1 MYTYPVLTAIPKKPE
16 NSWIR
21 PAQWLALI
29 SMSTDHLA
37 RYLQPNN
44 MDYYWL
50 AATLGRLA
58 FPLFAAMLA
67 WHLLFN
73 SQNPRR
79 YTLRILLIALLAQPF
94 YALMIGLPLTYPA
107 LNVCFTL
114 TAGLLAGWLLKTV
127 LYSSSAQT
135 PFWLNIQGLLVL
147 VATGLGAWLV
157 APWVDYG
164 MTGILLV
171 PALLLFFYASDPT
184 QVHRPSL
191 LITSLLLCG
200 WLGIGLNTSGLPT
213 LSSLLALGLIL
224 LMTSQSG
231 KLQKL
236 SKGLPTLP
244 RWLWLGFYPGHLLL
258 IVMLSHAVRH

>member
-1 MYTYPVLTAIPKKPE
+1 MYTYPVITAIPKQPD

-29 SMSTDHLA
+29 SMSADHLA
-37 RYLQPNN
+37 RYLQPGN

-73 SQNPRR
+73 SQHPGR

-114 TAGLLAGWLLKTV
+114 AAGLLFGWLLKTA
-127 LYSSSAQT
+127 LYSSSTQI
-135 PFWLNIQGLLVL
+135 PSGLNSKGLLAL
-147 VATGLGAWLV
+147 VVAGSAAWLL

-171 PALLLFFYASDPT
+171 PALLLFFYACNAQ
-184 QVHRPSL
+184 QVHRSGL
-191 LITSLLLCG
+191 LVTSLLLCA
-200 WLGIGLNTSGLPT
+200 WLGVGLNSSGLPT
-213 LSSLLALGLIL
+213 FSSLVALGLIL
-224 LMTSQSG
+224 LVASHSSKLRHISG
-231 KLQKL
+231 YF
-236 SKGLPTLP
+236 PALP